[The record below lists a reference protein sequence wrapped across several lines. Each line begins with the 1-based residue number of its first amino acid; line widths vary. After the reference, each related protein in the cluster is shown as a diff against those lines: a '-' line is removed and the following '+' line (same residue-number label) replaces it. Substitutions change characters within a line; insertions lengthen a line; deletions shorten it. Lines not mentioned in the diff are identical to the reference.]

1 MKHDDLLG
9 EHREDKELSVPYLV
23 QHLHDV
29 VQLGIPAINGYALVF
44 LTALDD
50 RIEKASAYL
59 QSL

>member
-9 EHREDKELSVPYLV
+9 EYREDKELSIPYLV

-29 VQLGIPAINGYALVF
+29 VQLGILAVNGYALVF